1 MPEATDCPD
10 ESELASLLEGLADPA
25 LRRRIDAHIAGCSRC
40 AGVLAAYVREA
51 SGGRAAWAETS
62 AAMPPSHAA
71 DGGLADG
78 ATLGRFVV
86 LGRLGAGAMGIV
98 YLAYDRQL
106 DRRVAIKLVRAALL
120 VHADSRARLL
130 REAQAMARIS
140 HPNVIAVYE
149 AGEHA
154 DQIYVVME
162 LIKGVTLRVW
172 LGQTRGWRETLA
184 CFLQA
189 GRGLAAAHTAGLVHR
204 DFKPDNVLV
213 STRGAVKVT
222 DFGLARALEVGDD
235 GGSDT
240 MTRGTLVTLA
250 RSPALDRS
258 LTEAGVAIGTPAY
271 MSPEQIEGRADA
283 RSDQFGFCVALWEAL
298 YGQRPFTGATIAEVW
313 SKVGAGAFA
322 PVPRDIKVPD
332 HVHMALRRGLAVR
345 PEARFPDLDA
355 LLATLADDPAARRR
369 RIGAIVG
376 LAGGLTVAGLA
387 LARNDTPATSTCAGA
402 PARLHGVWD
411 ASRRIV
417 VRDALLATGVER
429 AADTWDRV
437 AATLD
442 DYAEQW
448 AVTHHET
455 CLAHLHGEQSGAA
468 LDLRMTCLE
477 QRRRE
482 LAALTDALMTI
493 DAAALDEAARG
504 TASLRPLAAC
514 SDLPALQSRAEQLAP
529 PSSEQAPMVAS
540 ARAEIGAAEARERT
554 GQYAAGLVRADRA
567 LKLTSTLGY
576 EPVSAEAR
584 LARGRLLERLGRYEE
599 ADADLGAALVAAD
612 RTGHDEVRA
621 EAAVWRLAVS
631 GQRLARYD
639 EGGRWAELVGA
650 VVDRVAAPADLR
662 SRFLRIR
669 GALELARGEYAPA
682 LTTYEHALT
691 QGGVSPG
698 ERAAALGGV
707 SSVHVALGD
716 NAAAERAL
724 LQALPLLERA
734 LGPRHPELG
743 VVLNNLG
750 NVQSYQ
756 GRRAEAQA
764 TFERGLSLREQALG
778 PAHPLT
784 AALRLNYGGQLAQ
797 VGRFDDAVVQLRRAR
812 ADLVAAH
819 GLDHPHVAYADAN
832 LGEVLAAHG
841 ERDAARLA
849 FQSAM
854 ALRERLLGPDHPDLG
869 TLLVSLGELALESGG
884 LDESEA
890 AFSRAIALY
899 TADPAH
905 PHFDLPSARAGLGRV
920 VLARGRPA
928 SAILLLTE
936 AEAAAVASDL
946 DPLRIASIRFALAQ
960 ALSAGRGDPTRS
972 RTLAGLAEA
981 ALVEGGPPRAVELA
995 QVRAWLAGHP

>member
-1 MPEATDCPD
+1 MHDMSDCPD
-10 ESELASLLEGLADPA
+10 ESELAALLEGLADPT

-40 AGVLAAYVREA
+40 AAVLAAYVRE
-51 SGGRAAWAETS
+51 GGGTRSEWGETS
-62 AAMPPSHAA
+62 AARPSSQAP
-71 DGGLADG
+71 DDGLADG

-98 YLAYDRQL
+98 YLAHDRQL

-120 VHADSRARLL
+120 VHPDSRARLL

-162 LIKGVTLRVW
+162 LIKGVTLRTW
-172 LGQTRGWRETLA
+172 LGQARGWREVLA

-213 STRGAVKVT
+213 SARGEVKVT
-222 DFGLARALEVGDD
+222 DFGLARALEAGDGWAD
-235 GGSDT
+235 TVTGGTIPTHDRS
-240 MTRGTLVTLA
+240 LA
-250 RSPALDRS
+250 FDRS
-258 LTEAGVAIGTPAY
+258 LTAAGVAIGTPAY

-283 RSDQFGFCVALWEAL
+283 RSDQFSFCVALWEAL

-313 SKVGAGAFA
+313 HKVGAGAFT
-322 PVPRDIKVPD
+322 PVPRDIKVPM
-332 HVHMALRRGLAVR
+332 HVQAALRRGLAVR
-345 PEARFPDLDA
+345 AEARFADLDA

-369 RIGAIVG
+369 RIAASVG
-376 LAGGLTVAGLA
+376 LAGGLIVAGLA
-387 LARNDTPATSTCAGA
+387 LARGEAATAPTCAGA
-402 PARLHGVWD
+402 PERLHGAWD
-411 ASRRIV
+411 ASRRSV
-417 VRDALLATGVER
+417 VRDALLATGQGR
-429 AADTWDRV
+429 AADTWARV

-442 DYAEQW
+442 DYAARW
-448 AVTHHET
+448 AEAHLET
-455 CLAHLHGEQSGAA
+455 CLAHQRGEQSGAA
-468 LDLRMTCLE
+468 LDLRMSCLE
-477 QRRRE
+477 HRRGE
-482 LAALTDALMTI
+482 LAALTDALTTI

-504 TASLRPLAAC
+504 AASLRPLAAC
-514 SDLPALQSRAEQLAP
+514 ADLTALQRRAEQVTP
-529 PSSEQAPMVAS
+529 PSSERAPMVA
-540 ARAEIGAAEARERT
+540 AVRAEIDAAEARERT
-554 GQYAAGLVRADRA
+554 GQYAAGLVRVDRA
-567 LKLTSTLGY
+567 LKRAGTLVY
-576 EPVSAEAR
+576 EPLAAEAR

-599 ADADLGAALVAAD
+599 ADADLGAALAAAD
-612 RTGHDEVRA
+612 RAGHDEVRA

-631 GQRLARYD
+631 GQRLARHD
-639 EGGRWAELVGA
+639 EAARWAELAGA
-650 VVDRVAAPADLR
+650 IVDRVAAPPDLR
-662 SRFLRIR
+662 SRFYRTR
-669 GALELARGEYAPA
+669 GALELERGEYAAA
-682 LTTYEHALT
+682 LTTYERALA

-698 ERAAALGGV
+698 ERAAVLGGV

-716 NAAAERAL
+716 NPAAEQRL
-724 LQALPLLERA
+724 LQALPLLERT
-734 LGPRHPELG
+734 LGPHHPELG
-743 VVLNNLG
+743 LVLNNLG

-756 GRRAEAQA
+756 GRRAEALA

-784 AALRLNYGGQLAQ
+784 AALRLNHGGQLAQ
-797 VGRFDDAVVQLRRAR
+797 VGRFDEALAQLRRAR

-819 GLDHPHVAYADAN
+819 GPRHPHIAYADAN
-832 LGEVLAAHG
+832 LGEVLVARG

-849 FQSAM
+849 FQSAL
-854 ALRERLLGPDHPDLG
+854 ALREQLLGPDHPDLG

-884 LDESEA
+884 LVEAEA

-899 TADPAH
+899 TADPSH

-920 VLARGRPA
+920 ALARGRLTE
-928 SAILLLTE
+928 AITSLAE

-960 ALSAGRGDPTRS
+960 ALGATQADLARA

-981 ALVEGGPPRAVELA
+981 ALVDGGPPRAAELA
-995 QVRAWLAGHP
+995 QVRAWLTGHPS

>member
-1 MPEATDCPD
+1 MVDATDCPD
-10 ESELASLLEGLADPA
+10 ESELAALLEGVVDPG
-25 LRRRIDAHIAGCSRC
+25 LRRRIDAHIADCSRC
-40 AGVLAAYVREA
+40 AAVLAAYVRED
-51 SGGRAAWAETS
+51 SGERNGWGETLAAT
-62 AAMPPSHAA
+62 PGSHAP
-71 DGGLADG
+71 DDGLADG

-120 VHADSRARLL
+120 VHPDSRARLL

-149 AGEHA
+149 AGEHG

-162 LIKGVTLRVW
+162 LIKGVTLRTW
-172 LGQTRGWRETLA
+172 LGQARGWREVLA

-189 GRGLAAAHTAGLVHR
+189 GRGLAAAHRAGLVHR

-213 STRGAVKVT
+213 STHGEVKVT
-222 DFGLARALEVGDD
+222 DFGLARAVEAGEDVRAD
-235 GGSDT
+235 SV
-240 MTRGTLVTLA
+240 TRGTLATLEL
-250 RSPALDRS
+250 SPALDRS
-258 LTEAGVAIGTPAY
+258 LTAAGVAIGTPAY

-283 RSDQFGFCVALWEAL
+283 RSDQFSFCVALWEAL
-298 YGQRPFTGATIAEVW
+298 YGQRPFTGATVVEVW
-313 SKVGAGAFA
+313 HKVGAGAFT

-332 HVHMALRRGLAVR
+332 HVQAALRRGLTVR

-355 LLATLADDPAARRR
+355 LLTTLADDPTARRWR
-369 RIGAIVG
+369 IVG
-376 LAGGLTVAGLA
+376 LVGLVGGLTVGGLA
-387 LARNDTPATSTCAGA
+387 LARVGA
-402 PARLHGVWD
+402 PAASTCTGASERLRGVWD

-417 VRDALLATGVER
+417 VRDALLATGLER
-429 AADTWDRV
+429 AADTWERV

-442 DYAEQW
+442 DYAERW
-448 AVTHHET
+448 VGAHLET
-455 CLAHLHGEQSGAA
+455 CLAHQHGEQSGAA

-477 QRRRE
+477 QRRGE
-482 LAALTDALMTI
+482 LAALTDALTTI

-504 TASLRPLAAC
+504 AASLRPLAAC
-514 SDLPALQSRAEQLAP
+514 ADLPALHRRGELAP
-529 PSSEQAPMVAS
+529 SAEQAPRVAS
-540 ARAEIGAAEARERT
+540 ARAELDAAEARERT
-554 GQYAAGLVRADRA
+554 GQYAAGLVRVDRA
-567 LKLTSTLGY
+567 LQLTGALGY
-576 EPVSAEAR
+576 APLYAEAR

-599 ADADLGAALVAAD
+599 ADADLGAALAAAD
-612 RTGHDEVRA
+612 RAGHDEVRA

-631 GQRLARYD
+631 GQRLARLD
-639 EGGRWAELVGA
+639 EAERSAELVGA
-650 VVDRVAAPADLR
+650 VVDRVAVPADLR
-662 SRFLRIR
+662 SRFLRTR
-669 GALELARGEYAPA
+669 GALQLARGEYAA
-682 LTTYEHALT
+682 AVTTYERALA
-691 QGGVSPG
+691 QDGVSPG
-698 ERAAALGGV
+698 ERAAALGGM
-707 SSVHVALGD
+707 SSVRVALGD
-716 NAAAERAL
+716 NAAAEQGL
-724 LQALPLLERA
+724 LQALPLLERT

-756 GRRAEAQA
+756 GRRSDSLA
-764 TFERGLSLREQALG
+764 TFERGLSLREQSLG

-784 AALRLNYGGQLAQ
+784 AGLRLNYGGQLAQ
-797 VGRFDDAVVQLRRAR
+797 VGRVDEAIAQLRRAR
-812 ADLVAAH
+812 ADLVASH
-819 GLDHPHVAYADAN
+819 GPDHPNIAYADAN
-832 LGEVLAAHG
+832 LGEVLVAHG

-849 FQSAM
+849 FQSALT
-854 ALRERLLGPDHPDLG
+854 LRERLLGPDHPDLG

-905 PHFDLPSARAGLGRV
+905 PHFDLPSAQAGLGRV
-920 VLARGRPA
+920 ALARGRPA
-928 SAILLLTE
+928 AAIASLTD

-960 ALSAGRGDPTRS
+960 ALGAGHGD
-972 RTLAGLAEA
+972 LARARALARLAEA

-995 QVRAWLAGHP
+995 QARAWLAAHP